1 MRRKWWLVIILIA
14 VVAAFA
20 ALLLSVKPGRDVSV
34 TFLCYT
40 QDLRGFRTSQYR
52 VPYNGADSMAVFRLE
67 KRGTEDYVYTVR
79 TLELKSR
86 DGWVTDTNAVTV
98 LGAGL
103 LSDDPTTAPFSSN
116 IMYAI
121 VPRPLTTLA
130 WRCRIGLIEIPR
142 RGGWKSTARKYL
154 SRVGLHNPTNFTR
167 FEVVSGE
174 IER

>member
-1 MRRKWWLVIILIA
+1 MRRKWWLVILLIA
-14 VVAAFA
+14 AVLAFA
-20 ALLLSVKPGRDVSV
+20 ALLLSVKPSRDVSV

-52 VPYNGADSMAVFRLE
+52 VPYKGADSMAVFRLE
-67 KRGTEDYVYTVR
+67 KRGREDYGYTVR
-79 TLELKSR
+79 TLELKTR
-86 DGWVTDTNAVTV
+86 DGWATDSNAVTM

-103 LSDDPTTAPFSSN
+103 LSDDPRTAPFSSN

-121 VPRPLTTLA
+121 VPRPLTTMP

-142 RGGWKSTARKYL
+142 HGGWKATARKYL
-154 SRVGLHNPTNFTR
+154 SRVGLHDPTNFTR
-167 FEVVSGE
+167 FEIVSGA